1 MERKELDAARSR
13 ANPYETVKAG
23 FFQNRA
29 AMKTANLDK
38 IFEWRLSWEF
48 DEERRLAKNPINDK
62 DRCNVDR
69 FSPPFYFADVCAG
82 PGGFSEYMLW
92 RKAYYNAKG
101 FGFTLAGKDDFK
113 LDRFKAASSDYFE
126 TFYGVNGDGDVTN
139 PDNLESLE
147 KFVDDRI
154 HTGVHLVMCDGGFSV
169 EGQENLQEVL
179 SKRIYLCQFIVGLSL
194 CRTETRPVK
203 AENGEK
209 NAIVAEKGGN
219 FLCKLFDV
227 FTPFSMGL
235 IYLMYL
241 SFERISLHKPITSRP
256 ANSERYIFCESL
268 NSFGSSKVKKYLVE
282 VNNRMESMER
292 KKEDV
297 MELVPDELI
306 RGDDDFMEY
315 IRTSIEEIA
324 RRQVFYLK
332 KYRHFAS
339 NPGTFDQDQAKL
351 REDALKYWDLP
362 DFERPKDT
370 PRFNR
375 NRTSGHM
382 EEERQMSQNQRPET
396 VGDLFRRYSGDRV
409 HFPIKRQIARFTEDV
424 LQRCSD
430 AAEMRALLMPERDPD
445 SQVLLVS
452 TAGHKTLLMMH
463 RRNGSYFEAFQSINV
478 TLPKS
483 TILLVQ
489 CTTLYEDTGKSM
501 HPLGKCLWVLD
512 AAVLNEDD
520 VSEMDLK
527 ARNAAVRKFAAVV
540 NRLQTRRGIFEKNP
554 NKGRGGRGGMEFSR
568 YTYDTFAE
576 LIVAEPMRMKALTE
590 QKFIV
595 RQHKGSRVAFFPVW
609 ARNDRREPQNPPKKY
624 LSFERISLHKP
635 ITSRPANSESKVKKY
650 LVEVNNRMESMER
663 KKEDVMEL
671 VPDKLIRGDDD
682 FMEYIRTSIEEIAR
696 RQVFYLKKYRHFA
709 SNPGTFDQDQ
719 AKLREDALKYWD
731 LPDFERPKDTPRF
744 NRNRTSGHMEEERQM
759 SQNQRPETVGDL
771 FRRYS
776 GDRVHFPIKR
786 QIARFTEDVLQRC
799 SDAAEMRAL
808 LMPERDPDSQ
818 VLLVSTAGHKT
829 LLMMHRRNGSYFE
842 AFQSINVTLPKST
855 ILLVQCTTLYE
866 DTGKSMHPL
875 GKCLWVLDAAVLN
888 EDDVS
893 EMDLKARNAAV
904 RKFAAVVNRLQTRRG
919 IFEKNPNKGRGGRG
933 GMEFSR
939 YTYDTF
945 AELIVAEPMR
955 MKALTEQK
963 FIVRQ
968 HKGSRVAFFP
978 VWARNDRREPQ
989 NPPKKYF
996 LECHGVRIQNVLNPN
1011 FMLARNECNREEV
1024 KPRPG
1029 VSTEQSQCTN
1039 FYDSLVGWA
1048 PDYTA
1053 NFTIEHILNP
1063 ELEQHPSGLTM
1074 SGVRRLIGVPQ
1085 TAAKSEE
1092 KTATIKRE
1100 REETNDMADFGVVQP
1115 LTKKPRKSE
1124 TGPSGKDETED

>member
-1 MERKELDAARSR
+1 MENPAEHKTRNDSKAMKIMERMGFAHGEGLGKNKQGITAPIVPRSRIGRRGLGIETEQQQKEFESILNSELESKPVQETPEWLECSESQRNSIIEQLSDEWITLGTPITKDEQFGKQDRYCSKGLISELIEAKNVFDTMERKELDAARSR

-194 CRTETRPVK
+194 CRTETRPK
-203 AENGEK
+203 
-209 NAIVAEKGGN
+209 KGGN

-624 LSFERISLHKP
+624 
-635 ITSRPANSESKVKKY
+635 
-650 LVEVNNRMESMER
+650 
-663 KKEDVMEL
+663 
-671 VPDKLIRGDDD
+671 
-682 FMEYIRTSIEEIAR
+682 
-696 RQVFYLKKYRHFA
+696 
-709 SNPGTFDQDQ
+709 
-719 AKLREDALKYWD
+719 
-731 LPDFERPKDTPRF
+731 
-744 NRNRTSGHMEEERQM
+744 
-759 SQNQRPETVGDL
+759 
-771 FRRYS
+771 
-776 GDRVHFPIKR
+776 
-786 QIARFTEDVLQRC
+786 
-799 SDAAEMRAL
+799 
-808 LMPERDPDSQ
+808 
-818 VLLVSTAGHKT
+818 
-829 LLMMHRRNGSYFE
+829 
-842 AFQSINVTLPKST
+842 
-855 ILLVQCTTLYE
+855 
-866 DTGKSMHPL
+866 
-875 GKCLWVLDAAVLN
+875 
-888 EDDVS
+888 
-893 EMDLKARNAAV
+893 
-904 RKFAAVVNRLQTRRG
+904 
-919 IFEKNPNKGRGGRG
+919 
-933 GMEFSR
+933 
-939 YTYDTF
+939 
-945 AELIVAEPMR
+945 
-955 MKALTEQK
+955 
-963 FIVRQ
+963 
-968 HKGSRVAFFP
+968 
-978 VWARNDRREPQ
+978 
-989 NPPKKYF
+989 F

-1039 FYDSLVGWA
+1039 FYDSLVGYFPNDLRASYPDGHPHNGAISFHWSWA

-1100 REETNDMADFGVVQP
+1100 REETNDMADFGVGQP
-1115 LTKKPRKSE
+1115 LTKRPRKSE